1 MPGTIKS
8 SIGFGT
14 LLLDGIGD
22 TIRVSLSD
30 DPVKEVKVGNEILKS
45 LGLRNRGVKII
56 SCPSCARQGFQ
67 VIDTVKILE
76 KKLSHIKTPVTLS
89 IIGCVVNGPGEAA
102 YTDIGITGG
111 GKGNNML
118 YLSGLQTE
126 KVPTE
131 NIIEKVVE
139 EVQKK
144 VSELEKNKMIPRKT
158 IEDLIDKHSL
168 LEKDLSSGNI
178 DKKIFAEKSKEY
190 SDLNEIIH
198 DTKKYLSFEKD
209 KKELEKIIDD
219 ISSDE
224 ELKKMAKLE
233 LEELNEE
240 NKKNEKKLKLFLLP
254 KDEADKKNAI
264 IEIRAGTG
272 GLEASLFAADLFRMY
287 EKVSNKKK
295 WSLEL
300 ISISRSEAGGLKE
313 VIASIKGTNIYSTL
327 KYESGVHRVQ
337 RVPDT
342 ETQGR
347 VHTSA
352 ATVAVLPEAEEV
364 DLKINESDLRIDV
377 FRAGGPG
384 GQSVNTTDSAVRIT
398 HIPTGLSVSQ
408 QDEKSQHKNKA
419 KGMKILRSRLYELE
433 RSRIDLERSK
443 DRKSKI
449 GTGDRSERIRTYN
462 FPQGRVTDHR
472 INLTLHKLDEFLEG
486 EVFDEM
492 IETLTLQAQEESL
505 SNL

>member
-1 MPGTIKS
+1 MIPQKTIDELINKH
-8 SIGFGT
+8 T
-14 LLLDGIGD
+14 
-22 TIRVSLSD
+22 
-30 DPVKEVKVGNEILKS
+30 
-45 LGLRNRGVKII
+45 
-56 SCPSCARQGFQ
+56 A
-67 VIDTVKILE
+67 LE
-76 KKLSHIKTPVTLS
+76 K
-89 IIGCVVNGPGEAA
+89 E
-102 YTDIGITGG
+102 
-111 GKGNNML
+111 
-118 YLSGLQTE
+118 
-126 KVPTE
+126 
-131 NIIEKVVE
+131 
-139 EVQKK
+139 
-144 VSELEKNKMIPRKT
+144 
-158 IEDLIDKHSL
+158 
-168 LEKDLSSGNI
+168 LSSGAV
-178 DKKIFAEKSKEY
+178 DKKMFAEKSKEY
-190 SDLNEIIH
+190 SDLNEIV
-198 DTKKYLSFEKD
+198 DNAKKYISFEHEKS
-209 KKELEKIIDD
+209 ELEKIINDQN
-219 ISSDE
+219 SDQ
-224 ELKKMAKLE
+224 ELKKMAEIEMTE
-233 LEELNEE
+233 LKSQHE
-240 NKKNEKKLKLFLLP
+240 KNEKKLKLFLLP

-272 GLEASLFAADLFRMY
+272 GLEASLFASDLFKMY

-295 WSLEL
+295 WTLEL

-352 ATVAVLPEAEEV
+352 ATVAVLPEVEEV

-377 FRAGGPG
+377 FRSGGPG

-398 HIPTGLSVSQ
+398 HIPSGISVSQ

-419 KGMKILRSRLYELE
+419 KGMKILRARLYELE
-433 RSRIDLERSK
+433 RLRIDQERSK

-472 INLTLHKLDEFLEG
+472 INLTLHKLEEFLEG

-492 IETLTLQAQEESL
+492 IESLTLQAQEESL
-505 SNL
+505 NSL